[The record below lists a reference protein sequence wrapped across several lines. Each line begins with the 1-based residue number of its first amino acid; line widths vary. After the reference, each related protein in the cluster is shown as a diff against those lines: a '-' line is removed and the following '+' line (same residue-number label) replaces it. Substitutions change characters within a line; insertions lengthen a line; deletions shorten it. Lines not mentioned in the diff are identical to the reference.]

1 MVVAK
6 RIQLGHDVMIGYG
19 VVIYD
24 SDHHTLRNAQGE
36 TTNPDVYAVIGDHV
50 WRATHVTA
58 LKGSHFGIGSMVA
71 VNAVV
76 YRSIAPD
83 TMVQTVHEV
92 RMRENYGGWN
102 RVHPKE

>member
-1 MVVAK
+1 
-6 RIQLGHDVMIGYG
+6 MIGRS

-24 SDHHTLRNAQGE
+24 SDHHTLQNAQGE
-36 TTNPDVYAVIGDHV
+36 TTNLDAPVVIGDHV
-50 WRATHVTA
+50 WLATHVTV
-58 LKGSHFGIGSMVA
+58 LKGSRIGSSSMVA
-71 VNAVV
+71 ANAVV
-76 YRSIAPD
+76 HGSIAPE